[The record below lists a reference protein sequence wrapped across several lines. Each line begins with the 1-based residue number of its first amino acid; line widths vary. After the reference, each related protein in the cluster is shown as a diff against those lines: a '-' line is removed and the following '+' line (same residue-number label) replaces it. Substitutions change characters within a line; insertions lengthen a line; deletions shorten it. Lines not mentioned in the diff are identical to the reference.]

1 MRHWAAMSH
10 DDHPEL
16 SGYVPTEGMPHRR
29 RRLRVM
35 RVVVLVGIAG
45 LVLPTVLG
53 TWLTAARSASTTC
66 GQLVDAVDPGAAS
79 ASRFD
84 AFGPG
89 GPQWYCFSVGFG
101 GDERPI
107 AGLGLIPAGGG
118 IASRTGALA
127 A

>member
-1 MRHWAAMSH
+1 MSH

-29 RRLRVM
+29 RRLKVM

-66 GQLVDAVDPGAAS
+66 GQLVDAAAPDADPS
-79 ASRFD
+79 SRFD

-89 GPQWYCFSVGFG
+89 GPQWYCYAVGFG
-101 GDERPI
+101 GDERII

-118 IASRTGALA
+118 IASHTDASA